1 VGSLGSTRWGSH
13 IKRTTVEDSLTLDL
27 GQMARAGHLVA
38 GNSGRVSW
46 SRGEKE
52 IASIRYRV
60 RPEDGGLVLV
70 LQYTCTTRGAAGR
83 DVAVPVSLETQPMRF
98 GGVRWWGRCPLAV
111 GGRPCQRRVCKLYL
125 PPGVLPVRLPGLP
138 RPDLRERPAARQA
151 GVRPAEE
158 PGSPGRAAEQLTRG
172 LPQRPRPGAQGAPLG
187 ARVMRPEDWQNDAC
201 RRSGS

>member
-1 VGSLGSTRWGSH
+1 MGSTRWGSH
-13 IKRTTVEDSLTLDL
+13 IKRTTVEDSLTLAL

-125 PPGVLPVRLPGLP
+125 PPESSLFGCRVCHGLTYASAQQHDKRASALRRNP
-138 RPDLRERPAARQA
+138 EALAALLSNLRGASLSDLALALKA
-151 GVRPAEE
+151 
-158 PGSPGRAAEQLTRG
+158 L
-172 LPQRPRPGAQGAPLG
+172 PLG
-187 ARVMRPEDWQNDAC
+187 R
-201 RRSGS
+201 G